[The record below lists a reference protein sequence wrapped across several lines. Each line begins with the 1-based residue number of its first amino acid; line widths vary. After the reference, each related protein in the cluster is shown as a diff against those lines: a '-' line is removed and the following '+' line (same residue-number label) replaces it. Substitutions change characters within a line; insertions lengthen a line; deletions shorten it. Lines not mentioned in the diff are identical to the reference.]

1 MVYSIVPSATALL
14 MIDAQ
19 REYFD
24 ADRPLFIPHAAA
36 IKANLVRLRD
46 AADRCGATT
55 VLIRHAHKADGS
67 DVGRMADFNPTPVFI
82 EGTVGADVIDELQ
95 PRKSDIAITKNRYSA
110 FVGTG
115 LDETLRAR
123 GIDTVLV
130 TGLMTNY
137 CCVTA
142 ARHAHD
148 LDYKVI
154 FVHDA
159 SAGPDMPDLGFGPVS
174 HGEMMQAVATSLA
187 GGIADVVATDQ
198 VLEMMQPQ

>member
-1 MVYSIVPSATALL
+1 MVYSIVPAGTALL
-14 MIDAQ
+14 LIDAQ

-24 ADRPLFIPHAAA
+24 EDRPLYIPHADA

-46 AADRCGATT
+46 AADRCGAAT
-55 VLIRHAHKADGS
+55 VLVLHVHKADGS
-67 DVGRMADFNPTPVFI
+67 DVGRMGDFNPTPVFI
-82 EGTVGADVIDELQ
+82 EGTPGADVIDELQ
-95 PRKSDIAITKNRYSA
+95 PRKTDIVVTKTRYSA

-115 LDETLRAR
+115 LNETLRSG
-123 GIDTVLV
+123 GIDTVLI

-137 CCVTA
+137 CSVTT

-159 SAGPDMPDLGFGPVS
+159 NAGPDMPNLGFGPVP
-174 HGEMMQAVATSLA
+174 HDQIMQAIATTLA
-187 GGIADVVATDQ
+187 GGVADVVTTDE
-198 VLEMMQPQ
+198 VLEMMQPK